1 MGFVGLKIVN
11 APLVWWVGM
20 ALKGNLKD
28 FSTTQLLNLVNLAR
42 KTGKL
47 YIKDDA
53 QSAYLYFKDGRLVH
67 ASNSSDDGH
76 LMVMLIKTGKITKE
90 QAGAASQKSKNT
102 SDKAIGKYLM
112 DAKLVT
118 REDIVQGVK
127 DYMLEI
133 VYDLFSWGQGDF
145 YFEQNTLPSSDRI
158 TMPLNLDNVIL
169 EGSRRIQESDKLQ
182 DELPDLSKIA
192 LKITDKPLRG
202 VKLTQDDWR
211 VISHIHPRN
220 SVKQIAQ
227 NNNMDEFQIRK
238 IVYGMLQA
246 GLVEITRPEG
256 LQPKKERR
264 PLTRREKKAA
274 NQTPA
279 EKRSVVTKLIDRIKR
294 I

>member
-1 MGFVGLKIVN
+1 
-11 APLVWWVGM
+11 M

-47 YIKDDA
+47 NVAYEDE
-53 QSAYLYFKDGRLVH
+53 SASLYFKEGRLVH
-67 ASNSSDDGH
+67 ASNSGDDGH
-76 LMVMLIKTGKITKE
+76 LMAMLIKTGKLTKE
-90 QAGAASQKSKNT
+90 QAGAASQKSNSS
-102 SDKAIGKYLM
+102 SDKVIGKYLM

-133 VYDLFSWGQGDF
+133 VYDLFTWNNGEF
-145 YFEQNTLPSSDRI
+145 FFEQNSLPSSNRI

-182 DELPDLSKIA
+182 DELPDLGKIA

-246 GLVEITRPEG
+246 GLVEIIRPEG
-256 LQPKKERR
+256 LEPKKQRR
-264 PLTRREKKAA
+264 PVTRAGRRAA
-274 NQTPA
+274 SQTPA

>member
-1 MGFVGLKIVN
+1 
-11 APLVWWVGM
+11 M

-28 FSTTQLLNLVNLAR
+28 FSTTQLLNLVNLAK

-47 YIKDDA
+47 NVKYEK
-53 QSAYLYFKDGRLVH
+53 QSAYLYFKEGRLIH
-67 ASNSSDDGH
+67 ASNSRDAGH
-76 LMVMLIKTGKITKE
+76 LMAMLIKTGKLTKE
-90 QAGAASQKSKNT
+90 QAGAAGKRTDSN
-102 SDKAIGKYLM
+102 SDKVIGKYLM
-112 DAKLVT
+112 DSKLVS

-127 DYMLEI
+127 DYILEI
-133 VYDLFSWGQGDF
+133 VYDLFGWGEGEF
-145 YFEQNTLPSSDRI
+145 YFEQNSLPSSKRI

-169 EGSRRIQESDKLQ
+169 EGNRRMQETDKLQ

-227 NNNMDEFQIRK
+227 NNNMDEFQIRR

-246 GLVEITRPEG
+246 GLVEIIRPEG
-256 LQPKKERR
+256 LEPKKPRR
-264 PLTRREKKAA
+264 PVTRAGKRIA

>member
-1 MGFVGLKIVN
+1 
-11 APLVWWVGM
+11 M
-20 ALKGNLKD
+20 ALKGNLQD
-28 FSTTQLLNLVNLAR
+28 FSTAQLLNLVNLAR

-47 YIKDDA
+47 TLSGQD
-53 QSAYLYFKDGRLVH
+53 QSALLYFKEGRLIYASTNADESHLATMLLKVGRLTQEQVSALNSQH
-67 ASNSSDDGH
+67 SNSSDR
-76 LMVMLIKTGKITKE
+76 VM
-90 QAGAASQKSKNT
+90 
-102 SDKAIGKYLM
+102 GKYLM
-112 DAKLVT
+112 DARLVS
-118 REDIVQGVK
+118 RDDIVQGVK

-133 VYDLFSWGQGDF
+133 VYDLFTWGEGTF
-145 YFEQNTLPSSDRI
+145 LFEQNALPTKDRI
-158 TMPLNLDNVIL
+158 TVPLNLDNVIL
-169 EGSRRIQESDKLQ
+169 EGSRRIQEADKLQ

-192 LKITDKPLRG
+192 LKITDKPLRD

-246 GLVEITRPEG
+246 GIVELIRPEG
-256 LQPKKERR
+256 LEERQAR
-264 PLTRREKKAA
+264 VPSTRAGRRVAA
-274 NQTPA
+274 QSPA

>member
-1 MGFVGLKIVN
+1 
-11 APLVWWVGM
+11 M

-47 YIKDDA
+47 TLGGQDQNALLFFKEGRLIHASTDTGEGHLAAMLHKVGKLTNEQV
-53 QSAYLYFKDGRLVH
+53 QSAVQH
-67 ASNSSDDGH
+67 
-76 LMVMLIKTGKITKE
+76 GK
-90 QAGAASQKSKNT
+90 T
-102 SDKAIGKYLM
+102 SDRLIGKYLM
-112 DAKLVT
+112 ET
-118 REDIVQGVK
+118 RMVSRDDIVQGVK

-133 VYDLFSWGQGDF
+133 VYDLFTWNEGSF
-145 YFEQNTLPSSDRI
+145 IFEQNMLPTKDRI
-158 TMPLNLDNVIL
+158 TVPLNLDNVIL
-169 EGSRRIQESDKLQ
+169 EGSRRIQEADRLQ
-182 DELPDLSKIA
+182 DELPDLSTIA
-192 LKITDKPLRG
+192 LKITDKPLRD

-220 SVKQIAQ
+220 TVKQIAQ

-246 GLVEITRPEG
+246 GIVEIIRPEG
-256 LQPKKERR
+256 MEPRR
-264 PLTRREKKAA
+264 PKAPVTRAGRRIA
-274 NQTPA
+274 NQSPA

>member
-1 MGFVGLKIVN
+1 
-11 APLVWWVGM
+11 M

-47 YIKDDA
+47 NVNDGDLA
-53 QSAYLYFKDGRLVH
+53 AFLYFKEGKLVH
-67 ASNSSDDGH
+67 ASGTGDNDH
-76 LMVMLIKTGKITKE
+76 LTIMLLKTGKLTKD
-90 QAGAASQKSKNT
+90 QAGGVPNTT
-102 SDKAIGKYLM
+102 SDKVIGKYLM
-112 DAKLVT
+112 DQKLVT

-133 VYDLFSWGQGDF
+133 VYNLFTWQDGEF
-145 YFEQNTLPSSDRI
+145 FFEQDTEPSTNRI

-182 DELPDLSKIA
+182 DELPDLSRIA

-227 NNNMDEFQIRK
+227 NNKMDEFQIRK

-246 GLVEITRPEG
+246 GLVEIISPEG
-256 LQPKKERR
+256 L
-264 PLTRREKKAA
+264 EKKKQERKPVTRAA
-274 NQTPA
+274 KLAAKQTPA